1 MGMSAI
7 VLGAAAGGG
16 FPQWNCNCDV
26 CRLAWAGDKRVRART
41 QSSLAVSC
49 NTQRWALLNAAPDLR
64 AQIQATQAL
73 HPRGGRRGSPID
85 TVVLTGAEIDQ
96 TAGLLSLRER
106 SPFSVIATAATHA
119 AVADNPMFAVLAPDR
134 VRRRAIAPGERFT
147 LGDGI
152 DAELFMVPGK
162 LPLYLEGQNVEGQD
176 FEAQDFEAQDF
187 DIAPNTASE
196 SASNVGVELTD
207 GKARLVYIPGAA
219 AVTPAL
225 RQRLSR
231 AAAILFDGT
240 LYTDDEMIRTGTGT
254 KTGRRMGHMP
264 IDGPDGSLAALDG
277 LSARRIFV
285 HINNTNP
292 ILIDG
297 SPERARVEAAG
308 WEVAWDGMEI
318 ML

>member
-1 MGMSAI
+1 MGITAI

-26 CRLAWAGDKRVRART
+26 CRLAWSGDKRVRART
-41 QSSLAVSC
+41 QASLAVSA
-49 NTQRWALLNAAPDLR
+49 NGRRWTLLNASPDLR
-64 AQIQATQAL
+64 AQIQATPAM
-73 HPRGGRRGSPID
+73 HPSGGLRGSPID
-85 TVVLTGAEIDQ
+85 AVVLTGAEIDQ

-106 SPFSVIATAATHA
+106 SPLSVIATATTHA
-119 AVADNPMFAVLAPDR
+119 AIAGNPMFGVLAAEL
-134 VRRRAIAPGERFT
+134 VRRQAITPGERFG
-147 LGDGI
+147 LGDNI
-152 DAELFMVPGK
+152 QAELFIVPGK
-162 LPLYLEGQNVEGQD
+162 LPLYLEGD
-176 FEAQDFEAQDF
+176 DPD
-187 DIAPNTASE
+187 TASE
-196 SASNVGVELTD
+196 SAANVGVELSD
-207 GKARLVYIPGAA
+207 GKARLVYVPGAA

-225 RQRLSR
+225 RERLSR
-231 AAAILFDGT
+231 ADAILFDGT
-240 LYTDDEMIRTGTGT
+240 LFTDDEMIRTGTGT

-292 ILIDG
+292 ILVDG

-318 ML
+318 VL